1 MGAGS
6 SRGMAFLGAGSS
18 RGVAFLGVCS
28 SRGMVFLGAGS
39 NGRGMSKALL
49 TGGGWRGDGST
60 RSWSRSWRL
69 IVATE
74 LEEVEPGVG
83 VLGSP
88 GEVTVDLVK
97 GLRPEWG
104 ACS

>member
-1 MGAGS
+1 MVFLGAGS
-6 SRGMAFLGAGSS
+6 SRGMAFLGAGFS
-18 RGVAFLGVCS
+18 RVVALLGVCS

-39 NGRGMSKALL
+39 NGKGMSKALL
-49 TGGGWRGDGST
+49 TGGGWRGEGST

-69 IVATE
+69 ILATE
-74 LEEVEPGVG
+74 LEEVG

-97 GLRPEWG
+97 GLRAEWG

>member
-6 SRGMAFLGAGSS
+6 SRRMAFLGAGSS

-69 IVATE
+69 FVATE

-97 GLRPEWG
+97 GRRTEWG
-104 ACS
+104 ACT

>member
-1 MGAGS
+1 MGAGFS
-6 SRGMAFLGAGSS
+6 EGMVFLGTGSS

-49 TGGGWRGDGST
+49 TGGGWRGEGST

>member
-1 MGAGS
+1 M
-6 SRGMAFLGAGSS
+6 
-18 RGVAFLGVCS
+18 GVCS

-69 IVATE
+69 FVAAE

-83 VLGSP
+83 VSGSP
-88 GEVTVDLVK
+88 GEVTVDFAK
-97 GLRPEWG
+97 GLRAEWG

>member
-1 MGAGS
+1 LGVCS

-39 NGRGMSKALL
+39 NGRGMSNALL
-49 TGGGWRGDGST
+49 TGGGWRGEGFT

-69 IVATE
+69 FVAAE

-83 VLGSP
+83 VSGSP

-97 GLRPEWG
+97 DLRADLG
-104 ACS
+104 SCS